1 MARVMRF
8 GSECCLVVLVLV
20 LWGFEFVGARVL
32 EFGSEWCLVV
42 PVLVID
48 DFVG

>member
-1 MARVMRF
+1 M
-8 GSECCLVVLVLV
+8 LVGGVNNFF
-20 LWGFEFVGARVL
+20 WGFEFVGARVL

-42 PVLVID
+42 LVLVID